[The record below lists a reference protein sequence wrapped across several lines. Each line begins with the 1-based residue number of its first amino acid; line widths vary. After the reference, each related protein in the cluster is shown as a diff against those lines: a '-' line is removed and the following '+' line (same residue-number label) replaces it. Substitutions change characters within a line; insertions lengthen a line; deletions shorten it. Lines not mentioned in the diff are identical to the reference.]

1 MDLCRASV
9 LESMNWRTALGAF
22 ALFRGRTQ
30 ESLRCELG
38 ICYKNQSTFS
48 SPVPAGR
55 EKIYLQNVHF

>member
-9 LESMNWRTALGAF
+9 LESMNLRTALGAF
-22 ALFRGRTQ
+22 ALFRGRTR
-30 ESLRCELG
+30 ESSRCELG
-38 ICYKNQSTFS
+38 MCYKNQNTFS